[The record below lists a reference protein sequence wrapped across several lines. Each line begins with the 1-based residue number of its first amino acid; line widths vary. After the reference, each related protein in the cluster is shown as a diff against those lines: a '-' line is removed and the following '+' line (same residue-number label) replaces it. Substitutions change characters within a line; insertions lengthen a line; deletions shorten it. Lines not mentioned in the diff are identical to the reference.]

1 MENATK
7 HFLLWPTALTLD
19 GSFILTGKKKKMTNF
34 CRTAGDGE
42 PGGRDETIVAIN

>member
-1 MENATK
+1 MPQNISY
-7 HFLLWPTALTLD
+7 FGQPLSL
-19 GSFILTGKKKKMTNF
+19 LTGLLYWQEKKKMTNF